1 MDEHVAVDVDQEI
14 ITADILEKLIIYNN
28 ATTMC
33 GLDDDDGDDDNDE
46 GGSDDGGYDEDEE
59 TAKTIKISRELEQL
73 HNHHLKWQHK
83 IFTDFQHYM
92 HSPYT
97 IVYTT
102 NKTLHLPMYIFCG
115 TERKLIK
122 YYFQTTQLR
131 YPLHTIKMLFEFSF
145 YAFTELGV
153 KCDLH
158 LYYF

>member
-1 MDEHVAVDVDQEI
+1 MDEHVAVEVDHEI

-28 ATTMC
+28 ATAIC
-33 GLDDDDGDDDNDE
+33 GLDDDDGSDDDD
-46 GGSDDGGYDEDEE
+46 YDEDEE

-73 HNHHLKWQHK
+73 HNHHLKWKHK

-92 HSPYT
+92 HSTYT

-102 NKTLHLPMYIFCG
+102 SKRLRLPMYVFCG

-122 YYFQTTQLR
+122 YCFQTTQLP
-131 YPLHTIKMLFEFSF
+131 YPLNTIKMLFEFSF